1 VRARQA
7 SLLHQARGPAGCLD
21 RTKSTGVFIICA
33 RMQAAGAACSGSE
46 DSDSSRIALTVHDW
60 IAVYY
65 DSFYVFITPPESRTI
80 RNPFLPR

>member
-1 VRARQA
+1 MQTVWYVNLEGLMAPVGYVT
-7 SLLHQARGPAGCLD
+7 LEVLD
-21 RTKSTGVFIICA
+21 S
-33 RMQAAGAACSGSE
+33 CSGSE
-46 DSDSSRIALTVHDW
+46 DSDSPRIALTVHDW